1 MFAVSSFP
9 KAILHVDGDAF
20 FASCEQSRHP
30 ELKGKPVITGK
41 ERGIASSMS
50 YEAKARGVTRGMPLF
65 EIRRVCPEAVIL
77 PSDYETY
84 SLLSRRL
91 YAIVRRYTHA
101 VEEYGIDECFA
112 DLTPV
117 ADHRGRSLRG
127 KRATAGDFDR
137 EILKIAEKIK
147 HDLDTELG
155 FTFSVGLAP
164 SKVLAKVGSKW
175 KKPSGLT
182 AISTRDRWRFLDKWP
197 VEKVWGIGPATT
209 TFLNRHNFYTAGDFA
224 RANEWWI
231 KNNLARPFWE
241 IWQELN
247 GASVMKLHLEEKSS
261 YYSIQ
266 KFKTFTP
273 PVRAGQAPE
282 NDFIFSQLS
291 KNIENACIKARR
303 HKLIA
308 GMVVVILRTQDFRHY
323 AAELA
328 LSRPTNIPQDII
340 AEVRGVFS
348 GLCKRGVEF
357 RATGVALAE
366 LNPAVIQPDLFTS
379 GARLQKMVKLYESI
393 DELSDKYGKHTIFL
407 GTSFEAQRFGAHLG
421 DPHPRRAGGG
431 DTDFWRGDL
440 PDRQKQ
446 NLIGETKRRRLGIP
460 MMFAEV

>member
-1 MFAVSSFP
+1 MFSVSSFP

-50 YEAKARGVTRGMPLF
+50 YEAKARGVTRAMPLF
-65 EIRRVCPEAVIL
+65 EIRRICPEAVIL

-112 DLTPV
+112 DLTGYGNN
-117 ADHRGRSLRG
+117 HGSGYIKL
-127 KRATAGDFDR
+127 
-137 EILKIAEKIK
+137 AEQIK

-182 AISTRDRWRFLDKWP
+182 AISTRDRWRFLDKLP
-197 VEKVWGIGPATT
+197 VDKVWGIGPATSAYLT
-209 TFLNRHNFYTAGDFA
+209 RRNIFTAGDFA

-231 KNNLARPFWE
+231 KNNLTRPFWE

-247 GASVMKLHLEEKSS
+247 GASVMPLQLEEKSS
-261 YYSIQ
+261 YFSIQ

-273 PVRAGQAPE
+273 PSIDP
-282 NDFIFSQLS
+282 DFIFSQLS

-308 GMVVVILRTQDFRHY
+308 GTVAVILRTQDFRHFG
-323 AAELA
+323 AEFK
-328 LSRPTNIPQDII
+328 LSRPSAMPQEIV
-340 AEVRGVFS
+340 ASVRDVFAS
-348 GLCKRGVEF
+348 LLRSGVEY
-357 RATGVALAE
+357 RATGIVLAD

-379 GARLQKMVKLYESI
+379 GAQMQKMVKLYESV
-393 DELSDKYGKHTIFL
+393 DELAAKYGKHAVFL
-407 GTSFEAQRFGAHLG
+407 GSSFAAQQFGAHLG
-421 DPHPRRAGGG
+421 DRG
-431 DTDFWRGDL
+431 DT
-440 PDRQKQ
+440 PERQNDKI
-446 NLIGETKRRRLGIP
+446 IGETKRRRIGIP
-460 MMFAEV
+460 MLFAEV

>member
-1 MFAVSSFP
+1 MFGLASFP

-30 ELKGKPVITGK
+30 ELKGKPVVTGK
-41 ERGIASSMS
+41 ERGIASSLS

-65 EIRRVCPEAVIL
+65 EIRRICPDVVIL

-112 DLTPV
+112 DLSGYGNSHSSGYTK
-117 ADHRGRSLRG
+117 L
-127 KRATAGDFDR
+127 
-137 EILKIAEKIK
+137 AEQIK

-164 SKVLAKVGSKW
+164 SKVLAKAGSKW

-182 AISTRDRWRFLDKWP
+182 VITARDRWRYLDKLP
-197 VEKVWGIGPATT
+197 VDKVWGIGPATSAYLT
-209 TFLNRHNFYTAGDFA
+209 RRNIFTAGDFA
-224 RANEWWI
+224 RANEWWV
-231 KNNLARPFWE
+231 KNNLTRPFWE

-247 GASVMKLHLEEKSS
+247 GASVMPLHLEEKSS
-261 YYSIQ
+261 YFSIQ

-273 PVRAGQAPE
+273 PSKDPDYV
-282 NDFIFSQLS
+282 FSQLS

-308 GMVVVILRTQDFRHY
+308 GTVAVILRTQDFRHFG
-323 AAELA
+323 AEFK
-328 LSRPTNIPQDII
+328 LSRPTATPQEII
-340 AEVRGVFS
+340 ASARDVFASLLRRG
-348 GLCKRGVEF
+348 LEY
-357 RATGVALAE
+357 RATGIVLAD

-379 GARLQKMVKLYESI
+379 GAQMQKMVKLYESV
-393 DELSDKYGKHTIFL
+393 DELADKYGKHAVFL
-407 GTSFEAQRFGAHLG
+407 GSSFAAQQFSTHLG
-421 DPHPRRAGGG
+421 D
-431 DTDFWRGDL
+431 RGDV
-440 PDRQKQ
+440 PVRQHEH
-446 NLIGETKRRRLGIP
+446 LLGETKRRRVGIP
-460 MMFAEV
+460 MLFAQI